1 VAAAIPQPARRI
13 ANRERLIF
21 ALDVPDLAGA
31 KRLVATL
38 GDSVVFYKIGLEL
51 ATSRHYFELLD
62 WLVAQDK
69 KVFTD
74 LKLYDIPAT
83 VTAAVRQ
90 LRASGATFL
99 TVHGER
105 AIMEAAAQAK
115 GERLKVLAVTVLTS
129 IAPSDLAEM
138 GIGLP
143 VEELVLMRARQAAA
157 VGCDGV
163 IASGLEAASLRA
175 ALGAQPLIVTP
186 GIRPADGA
194 RSDAGMD
201 AGGRAMERAIADD
214 QRRVVTP
221 TQAFKAG
228 ADHIVVGRPIR
239 DAADPH
245 RAAAAIQAEI
255 ADVFGSRI

>member
-1 VAAAIPQPARRI
+1 MTPPSRRI

-31 KRLVATL
+31 KELVARL

-62 WLVAQDK
+62 WLLGRDK

-90 LRASGATFL
+90 LASCGASFL
-99 TVHGER
+99 TVHADR
-105 AIMEAAAQAK
+105 AVAEAAAQAK
-115 GERLKVLAVTVLTS
+115 GDELKVLAVTVLTS
-129 IAPSDLAEM
+129 VAPADLAEM
-138 GIGLP
+138 GIGLT
-143 VEELVLMRARQAAA
+143 VEELALQRARQAIAA
-157 VGCDGV
+157 GCDGV

-175 ALGAQPLIVTP
+175 ALRTEALIVTP
-186 GIRPADGA
+186 GIRPA
-194 RSDAGMD
+194 
-201 AGGRAMERAIADD
+201 GGVAAD

-221 TQAFKAG
+221 TLALRAG
-228 ADHIVVGRPIR
+228 ADYIVVGRPIR
-239 DAADPH
+239 DAADPYG
-245 RAAAAIQAEI
+245 AASAIQEEI
-255 ADVFGSRI
+255 AGVFG